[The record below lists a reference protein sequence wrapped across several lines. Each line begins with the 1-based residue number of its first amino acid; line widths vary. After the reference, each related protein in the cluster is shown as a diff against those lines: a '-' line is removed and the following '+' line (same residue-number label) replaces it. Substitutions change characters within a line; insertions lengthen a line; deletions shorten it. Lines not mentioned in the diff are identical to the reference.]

1 MSRGHEV
8 SRAIADHPRPKSRR
22 LRVDAE
28 RNRAALLA
36 AARAVFAEH
45 GLGAPLEDVA
55 TRAGVGIATLYR
67 RFPTR
72 EQLIA
77 AALVERLTQYAE
89 LAERALAAEDPW
101 AGFVTFVEQVCA
113 LQASDRGL
121 SDLLSMSMPA
131 NEEVERLRRLANG
144 RVIEL
149 IERAKADGQLRED
162 FTGEDLLLML
172 IAHAAIV
179 KVTRRDAPQAWRR
192 FAALMLHAF
201 EPDAATMLPAPTTT
215 AQMVRAMR
223 RLAHER
229 GCGV

>member
-1 MSRGHEV
+1 MARGHAAP
-8 SRAIADHPRPKSRR
+8 RAIADRARPKSRR

-28 RNRAALLA
+28 RNRAALLT

-45 GLGAPLEDVA
+45 GLGAPLEEVA

-77 AALVERLTQYAE
+77 AALVERVTQYAE
-89 LAERALAAEDPW
+89 LAEQALAVKDPW
-101 AGFVTFVEQVCA
+101 TGFVTFVEQVCA
-113 LQASDRGL
+113 LQAGDRGL
-121 SDLLSMSMPA
+121 SDLLSMAMPA

-144 RVIEL
+144 RVVEL
-149 IERAKADGQLRED
+149 IERAKADGRLRED
-162 FTGEDLLLML
+162 FTGEDLLLGL

-179 KVTRRDAPQAWRR
+179 QVTRRDAPQAWHR
-192 FAALMLHAF
+192 FVALMLHAF
-201 EPDAATMLPAPTTT
+201 EPDTAAALPASPTT
-215 AQMVRAMR
+215 AQMARAMR
-223 RLAHER
+223 RLADER